1 MAMDQIFGIAGSA
14 LNAQTVRMN
23 AIASNLANAGTVAGS
38 DQDAYR
44 AKRTAFKAIMEQ
56 VGAKDPATISG
67 GVGNYEGG
75 VKVSE
80 IKDDPTPVRRVLD
93 PGNPL
98 ADKEGYIY
106 TSNVN
111 EMGEMVDMMAAS
123 RSYQNNVEVINTA
136 RQLMMRTL
144 EITRA

>member
-1 MAMDQIFGIAGSA
+1 MALDQIFGIAGSA
-14 LNAQTVRMN
+14 LNAQSVRMN
-23 AIASNLANAGTVAGS
+23 TIASNLANAGTVAGT
-38 DQDAYR
+38 DQDAFR
-44 AKRTAFKAIMEQ
+44 AKRTVFKAIMDQQGSPQDSSYQGGIKVKEISN
-56 VGAKDPATISG
+56 DPS
-67 GVGNYEGG
+67 
-75 VKVSE
+75 
-80 IKDDPTPVRRVLD
+80 PVRRLLD

-98 ADKEGYIY
+98 ADKDGYVY

-144 EITRA
+144 EITKA

>member
-1 MAMDQIFGIAGSA
+1 MAIDNIFGIAGSA
-14 LNAQTVRMN
+14 LNSQTVRMN

-38 DQDAYR
+38 DQDAFR
-44 AKRTAFKAIMEQ
+44 GKRVVFKAIMDQQ
-56 VGAKDPATISG
+56 VAPQDNS
-67 GVGNYEGG
+67 YQGG
-75 VKVSE
+75 VKVQQ
-80 IKDDPTPVRRVLD
+80 ILDDPTPVRRMQD

-98 ADKEGYIY
+98 ADKDGYIF

-111 EMGEMVDMMAAS
+111 EMAEMVDMMAAS

-144 EITRA
+144 DITKA

>member
-1 MAMDQIFGIAGSA
+1 MSTRRPTQGRVRSS
-14 LNAQTVRMN
+14 LRVTV
-23 AIASNLANAGTVAGS
+23 AIAIALVLTAQRGSRHTTLTVEPTETMAPVRLS
-38 DQDAYR
+38 
-44 AKRTAFKAIMEQ
+44 
-56 VGAKDPATISG
+56 V
-67 GVGNYEGG
+67 
-75 VKVSE
+75 
-80 IKDDPTPVRRVLD
+80 DPTPVRRVMD
-93 PGNPL
+93 PGNPV
-98 ADKEGYIY
+98 ADKEGYVY

>member
-1 MAMDQIFGIAGSA
+1 MALDQIFGIAGSA
-14 LNAQTVRMN
+14 LNAQSVRMN
-23 AIASNLANAGTVAGS
+23 LTASNLANAGTVSGTE
-38 DQDAYR
+38 QDAYR
-44 AKRTAFKAIMEQ
+44 GKRAIFKTILEQ
-56 VGAKDPATISG
+56 QGSGQQVAYQGGVSIESVQDDPAA
-67 GVGNYEGG
+67 
-75 VKVSE
+75 
-80 IKDDPTPVRRVLD
+80 VRRVMD
-93 PGNPL
+93 PGNPI
-98 ADKEGYIY
+98 ADKDGYVY